1 MPDEIDEVEEPM
13 LDQIKRAFEDPR
25 GDKPVPDSG
34 AGGAGVLSEVQRQG
48 RDDAFP
54 TTEAGDSEYFAHLMT
69 GRLRYDHSR
78 RRWFRFGPHQ
88 WHLDSTTQ
96 VMQAA
101 LKVMRCRQQQAL
113 TIADSNERKQRM
125 EWALRG
131 ESEARLKHLLD
142 LAATHPVLA
151 VDGTDWDA
159 NPWVLGVQ
167 NGLVDLQTGTVR
179 PGRPEDR
186 VTKVAA
192 VPYDSAATCPR
203 WCGFV
208 REVCNDDED
217 LAAFLQRSI
226 GYALTGETGEQ
237 CFSSCLAWGRT
248 GKVPSLKP

>member
-1 MPDEIDEVEEPM
+1 MPDEVRIDVFDE
-13 LDQIKRAFEDPR
+13 IAHAFEDPR
-25 GDKPVPDSG
+25 GEKPVPGIGVEGSG
-34 AGGAGVLSEVQRQG
+34 ALSEVQCQG

-54 TTEAGDSEYFAHLMT
+54 TTEAGDSEYFAHLMR

-159 NPWVLGVQ
+159 DPWVLGVQ

-179 PGRPEDR
+179 PGSPEDR